1 MQTKPLRKINVRG
14 RRRVCALAGAVNPP
28 RLTFSR
34 GSKRCDLEYDGTVMN
49 SKCDVTTDHGN
60 CGLNDNCQRLDELE
74 QNRVQALEAQ
84 NAQLMQQVAPRHFGL
99 SCTQARQA
107 GMKRPR
113 RSTTGT

>member
-1 MQTKPLRKINVRG
+1 MKLLALLLG
-14 RRRVCALAGAVNPP
+14 VCALAGAVNPP

-84 NAQLMQQVAPRHFGL
+84 NAQLTNALQVLAIV
-99 SCTQARQA
+99 SS
-107 GMKRPR
+107 R
-113 RSTTGT
+113 RSLVCVESAS